1 MLSFQPYSSL
11 GSSAAAN
18 QSTFGSPRGC
28 CAATNRWVPEVR
40 PHGAG
45 EGAANGRD
53 ELGGRSDVGTAAAW
67 LEESESVIC
76 MHGRTGRGFCP
87 AVYWYLLRVAA
98 GGVAWCL
105 GVCYPRSLWF
115 DSIAACSCPP
125 RPLLSEE
132 EEEGMEKQLCWD
144 TPCTAPCACACFDH
158 SGCFSLLLPPST
170 RNPHRVKPRELFD
183 PSENCHPAP
192 SSG

>member
-1 MLSFQPYSSL
+1 MVEMSSEAARMWAQL
-11 GSSAAAN
+11 LRGWRKVRVSSA
-18 QSTFGSPRGC
+18 C
-28 CAATNRWVPEVR
+28 
-40 PHGAG
+40 
-45 EGAANGRD
+45 
-53 ELGGRSDVGTAAAW
+53 TA
-67 LEESESVIC
+67 
-76 MHGRTGRGFCP
+76 GRGFCP

-105 GVCYPRSLWF
+105 GVCCPRSLWF

-144 TPCTAPCACACFDH
+144 TPCTAPCACACFDR

-170 RNPHRVKPRELFD
+170 RNPHRVKSRELFD